1 MSLSST
7 EIESVLAID
16 VGTVHTRA
24 YLFEMTDDKF
34 RFIAQ
39 GITRTTA
46 EGSNRDIGEGI
57 LLAIKNLES
66 ITERVIIGPE
76 GRFVIPSLP
85 TGAGVDSLVATLSVG
100 PAAKTIC
107 AGLLAE
113 VSLESAE
120 HLAKT
125 SYTRISD
132 RLFITD
138 SRKIDSQIDSILKI
152 MPDVVILAGGSE
164 NGATR
169 SIQKMLETIGITC
182 SILPQEKRPEVLF
195 AGNSALKE
203 NVKATIEAST
213 PVIYTSNIRPTPET
227 ERMDPAQLSLSEIVT
242 RVKFRHISG
251 AYELNQMV
259 GDRLMLTSASF
270 GRMIRFLGKVYNSQ
284 GGVLGIDFGSS
295 NTTIAIGK
303 AGRLTMQVVQC
314 GTERDSMLEAMYKI
328 KPQDL
333 QMWINYSLSDEYI
346 QEYLM
351 NKAIYPA
358 SIPTT
363 NEDLAVEY
371 ALARYRLKNAL
382 ISTGQKYP
390 QMNLLYKEG
399 LNAGFEPVIVSG
411 TTLSGSPSLAHS
423 LLMILDGLQPVGVT
437 TIVLDN
443 NNLLPV
449 LGACGQLVPALPV
462 EVLESGA
469 MQNLCTVISP
479 VSNRKNGTTIL
490 YAHLV
495 LDTKEEVDLEVQQ
508 GNLTVLPLPQG
519 QTAKMY
525 LEPANNADLG
535 LGSPGKGGSYRITA
549 GAMGL
554 VFDARGRPIHTP
566 LDPLERQETLNR
578 WLLSLR
584 V

>member
-7 EIESVLAID
+7 GIESLLAID

-24 YLFEMTDDKF
+24 YLFEITDDKF

-46 EGSNRDIGEGI
+46 ELPVKDIGEGI

-66 ITERVIIGPE
+66 ITEKVIIGPD

-85 TGAGVDSLVATLSVG
+85 TGGGVDSLVATISAG

-125 SYTRISD
+125 SYTRVTD
-132 RLFITD
+132 RLYITD
-138 SRKIDSQIDSILKI
+138 PRKIDLQIDSILKI
-152 MPDVVILAGGSE
+152 MPDVIILAGGSE
-164 NGATR
+164 DGATR
-169 SIQKMLETIGITC
+169 SIQKMLDTIGLTC

-203 NVKATIEAST
+203 SVKGSIEAHT
-213 PVIYTSNIRPTPET
+213 PVVFTSNIRPTPET
-227 ERMDPAQLSLSEIVT
+227 ERLDPAQLSLSEIIT
-242 RVKFRHISG
+242 RVKYRQISG

-259 GDRLMLTSASF
+259 GDRLMLTASSF
-270 GRMIRFLGKVYNSQ
+270 GRMIRFLGKVYNSR
-284 GGVLGIDFGSS
+284 GGVLGIDFGAC
-295 NTTIAIGK
+295 NTTVAVGK
-303 AGRLTMQVVQC
+303 AGKLTMQVAHC
-314 GTERDSMLEAMYKI
+314 GAERDSLLEAMYKVE
-328 KPQDL
+328 PQDL
-333 QMWINYSLSDEYI
+333 QMWINYSLSNEYI

-351 NKAIYPA
+351 NKAVYPFT
-358 SIPTT
+358 IPTT

-371 ALARYRLKNAL
+371 ALARYRLKQA
-382 ISTGQKYP
+382 IVSTAQKYP
-390 QMNLLYKEG
+390 GLNLLYKEG

-411 TTLSGSPSLAHS
+411 TTLSGSPSLAHT
-423 LLMILDGLQPVGVT
+423 LMILLDGLQPIGVT
-437 TIVLDN
+437 TLVLDN
-443 NNLLPV
+443 NNVLPV
-449 LGACGQLVPALPV
+449 LGACGQIVPALPV
-462 EVLESGA
+462 EVLESGV

-479 VSNRKNGTTIL
+479 VSTRKPGTTIL

-495 LDTKEEVDLEVQQ
+495 LDSNEEIDLEIQQ

-535 LGSPGKGGSYRITA
+535 LGSPGKGGSFRITA
-549 GAMGL
+549 GVMGL

-566 LDPLERQETLNR
+566 TDLLERQETLNR

>member
-1 MSLSST
+1 MSFSSA

-24 YLFEMTDDKF
+24 YLFEITDDKF
-34 RFIAQ
+34 HFIAQ

-46 EGSNRDIGEGI
+46 EAPTKDIGEGI
-57 LLAIKNLES
+57 LLAIKNLEM
-66 ITERVIIGPE
+66 ITERVIIGPD

-85 TGAGVDSLVATLSVG
+85 TGAGVDGMIATISVG
-100 PAAKTIC
+100 PAIKTIC

-125 SYTRISD
+125 SYTRVSD

-138 SRKIDSQIDSILKI
+138 SRKIDTQIDSVLKI
-152 MPDVVILAGGSE
+152 MPDVIILTGGSE

-182 SILPQEKRPEVLF
+182 SILPQELRPEILF
-195 AGNSALKE
+195 AGNGALKE
-203 NVKATIEAST
+203 NVKSSIEVHA
-213 PVIYTSNIRPTPET
+213 PVIYTSNIRPNPET
-227 ERMDPAQLSLSEIVT
+227 ERMDPAQLSLAEIVT
-242 RVKFRHISG
+242 RVKYRQISG

-259 GDRLMLTSASF
+259 SNRLMLTASSF
-270 GRMIRFLGKVYNSQ
+270 GRMIRFLGNVYNSQ
-284 GGVLGIDFGSS
+284 NGVLGIDIGTS
-295 NTTIAIGK
+295 NTTVAIGK
-303 AGRLTMQVVQC
+303 SGGLTMQVAHC
-314 GTERDSMLEAMYKI
+314 GTEKDSFIETMFKI

-351 NKAIYPA
+351 NKAVFPA
-358 SIPTT
+358 SIPTS

-371 ALARYRLKNAL
+371 ALTRYRIKQAIN
-382 ISTGQKYP
+382 STGKNYP
-390 QMNLLYKEG
+390 HLNLLYKEG
-399 LNAGFEPVIVSG
+399 LNSGFEPVILSG
-411 TTLSGSPSLAHS
+411 TTLNGAPSLAHS
-423 LLMILDGLQPVGVT
+423 LMIILDGLQPIGVT
-437 TIVLDN
+437 TMVLDN
-443 NNLLPV
+443 NNVLPV

-462 EVLESGA
+462 EVLESGV

-479 VSNRKNGTTIL
+479 VSNRKPGTTIL

-495 LDTKEEVDLEVQQ
+495 LDSNEEIDLEIQQ
-508 GNLTVLPLPQG
+508 GNLTLLPLAQG

-525 LEPANNADLG
+525 IEPVNNADLG
-535 LGSPGKGGSYRITA
+535 LGSPGKGGSFRISA
-549 GAMGL
+549 GIMGL
-554 VFDARGRPIHTP
+554 VFDARGRPIVTP
-566 LDPLERQETLNR
+566 TDTLERQEMLNR